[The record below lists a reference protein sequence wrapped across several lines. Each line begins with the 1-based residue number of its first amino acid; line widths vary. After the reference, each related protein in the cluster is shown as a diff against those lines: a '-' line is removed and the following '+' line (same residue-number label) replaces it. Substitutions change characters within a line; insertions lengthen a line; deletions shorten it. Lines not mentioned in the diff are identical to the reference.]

1 MKDRE
6 AKVRPTADEVRSV
19 WDANAE
25 FWDRR
30 MGDGNAWQRLL
41 VAPSLERLL
50 ELERDER
57 VLDLAC
63 GSGHVA
69 RWLAGLGAKV
79 VAADFS
85 TKFLERARE
94 RIRGLENRI
103 ELVELDA
110 TSADA
115 LKSESARG
123 RFHAVVCNM
132 ALMDMAEIEPLAKT
146 LDALLE
152 PSGRFVISILHPS
165 FHSPGVRLGLEEE
178 VRDGVVTLERY
189 VKVGRYATP
198 AVFRGMGLEG
208 QPASQ
213 FYFHRPLGKLLAPFF
228 REGFVLDALDEPTF
242 PLQIP
247 ADRTVS
253 WVDLLDVPP
262 ILSARLRRATAI
274 R

>member
-1 MKDRE
+1 
-6 AKVRPTADEVRSV
+6 
-19 WDANAE
+19 
-25 FWDRR
+25 

-41 VAPSLERLL
+41 VAPALERLL
-50 ELERDER
+50 ELQRDER

-94 RIRGLENRI
+94 RIRGLEDRV

-115 LKSESARG
+115 LRRHSARG

-132 ALMDMAEIEPLAKT
+132 AIMDMPEIEPLAET

-152 PSGRFVISILHPS
+152 PSGRFVFSVLHPC
-165 FHSPGVRLGLEEE
+165 FHGPGARLGLEEE
-178 VRDGVVTLERY
+178 VRDGVTTLERY

-198 AVFRGMGLEG
+198 AVSRGMGMDD
-208 QPASQ
+208 QPAAQ
-213 FYFHRPLGKLLAPFF
+213 FYFHRPLGRLLAPFF

-242 PLQIP
+242 PLETP
-247 ADRTVS
+247 AARPMS
-253 WVDLLDVPP
+253 WVDLHDIPP
-262 ILSARLRRATAI
+262 ILSARLRRPTSI